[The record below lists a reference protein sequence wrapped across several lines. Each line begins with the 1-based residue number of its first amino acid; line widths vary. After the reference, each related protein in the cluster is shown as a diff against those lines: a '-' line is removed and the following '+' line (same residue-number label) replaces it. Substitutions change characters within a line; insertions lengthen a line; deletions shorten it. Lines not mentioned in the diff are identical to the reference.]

1 MAKTSSKKTAAS
13 SATTRASADAS
24 APTTA
29 APATARQTALS
40 DASPEGTQLPYRT
53 RIDLAEDTRHQL
65 VALLNQTLAN
75 TADLYSQTKQAHWN
89 VKGKDFYQL
98 HLLYDEL
105 AEKLEEPLDL
115 VAERVV
121 LLGGYARGTV
131 RMAAAGSGL
140 SPFPGPDAADPS
152 FLATLADRWAEYAR
166 HIREADEKADEIG
179 DPATVNLYDEITSIA
194 DRGLWF
200 IEGHMQRYD
209 GSLAE
214 GGADP
219 A

>member
-1 MAKTSSKKTAAS
+1 MAKTASSSAKASAKTRAPKADAPKTARK
-13 SATTRASADAS
+13 T
-24 APTTA
+24 P
-29 APATARQTALS
+29 LS
-40 DASPEGTQLPYRT
+40 DPSPEGTQLPYRT
-53 RIDLAEDTRHQL
+53 RIDLPEDTRHQL

-75 TADLYSQTKQAHWN
+75 TSDLYSQTKQAHWN
-89 VKGKDFYQL
+89 VKGRDFYQL

-115 VAERVV
+115 VAERIV
-121 LLGGYARGTV
+121 LLGGYAHGTV

-140 SPFPGPDAADPS
+140 SPWPGPDDADPS

-166 HIREADEKADEIG
+166 HIREADEKADDIG
-179 DPATVNLYDEITSIA
+179 DPATVNLYDEITNIA

-200 IEGHMQRYD
+200 IEGHMQRYA
-209 GSLAE
+209 GGLAQ